1 LTETTATGPSLSDTC
16 EGKSCFA
23 TAPPPGAGMRLDGA
37 ASGTGGG
44 GGGGIRIDAVSQLGA
59 ANLSSIS
66 SSRFQENIVNRS
78 NITPQILHEQTMHT
92 IAIFFFFFLSLFS
105 FFGSYLKSRFHQS
118 IRCCH
123 QPFTL
128 SNFSSIIFSSD

>member
-37 ASGTGGG
+37 ALIWGGAG
-44 GGGGIRIDAVSQLGA
+44 GAIADI
-59 ANLSSIS
+59 LSSIS

>member
-16 EGKSCFA
+16 EDKSCFA
-23 TAPPPGAGMRLDGA
+23 TAPSSGAGMHFDGA
-37 ASGTGGG
+37 ALIWRGAGGS
-44 GGGGIRIDAVSQLGA
+44 IADI
-59 ANLSSIS
+59 LSSIF

-105 FFGSYLKSRFHQS
+105 FFGLYLKSRFHQS